1 MLTLKV
7 PSKETLERLE
17 AKDSTNLA
25 TSKPSSIR
33 FVSEDECRCDGKF
46 RDRMEEMGVTMKT
59 GISMVDV
66 NHNRSN
72 PHSVKGSAKSHTN
85 EVLRTGNPDIV
96 ITSGMYYPTTMRDS
110 KETLDKQESVLW
122 EPLTMEALIQNKK
135 GMFVDGL

>member
-7 PSKETLERLE
+7 PSKEILERLE

-66 NHNRSN
+66 NYNRSN
-72 PHSVKGSAKSHTN
+72 VHSVKESAKSHTN
-85 EVLRTGNPDIV
+85 EILKPENPSIV
-96 ITSGMYYPTTMRDS
+96 ITSSMYNPTTARDS
-110 KETLDKQESVLW
+110 QETIHKRDSALW

-135 GMFVDGL
+135 GVFVDGL